1 MDKLQAVLTARSPAL
16 SARLSAGNAL
26 MVGVGMAGAKGTVY
40 TPHITDDGI
49 LSWTNDGGRD
59 NPTPVDI
66 KGPKGDTGPQGPVGP
81 QGLQGPQGPAGKDAL
96 ADTILNMDIDAIF

>member
-16 SARLSAGNAL
+16 SARLSTGNT
-26 MVGVGMAGAKGTVY
+26 MTVGMGVAVAKGAVY

-59 NPTPVDI
+59 NPAQVDI
-66 KGPKGDTGPQGPVGP
+66 KGPKGDTGPQGP
-81 QGLQGPQGPAGKDAL
+81 AGKDAL
-96 ADTILNMDIDAIF
+96 AETILNMDIDAIF

>member
-1 MDKLQAVLTARSPAL
+1 MDKIRAVLTARSPAL
-16 SARLSAGNAL
+16 SACLSTANTLTVGRMGVAGTK
-26 MVGVGMAGAKGTVY
+26 GAVY

-59 NPTPVDI
+59 NPEPVDL
-66 KGPKGDTGPQGPVGP
+66 KGPKGDTGPVR
-81 QGLQGPQGPAGKDAL
+81 PQGPAGKDAL

>member
-16 SARLSAGNAL
+16 SACLSAGNTL
-26 MVGVGMAGAKGTVY
+26 TVGVGMAGTKGAVY

-59 NPTPVDI
+59 NPAPVDI
-66 KGPKGDTGPQGPVGP
+66 KGPKGDTGPQGPIGP
-81 QGLQGPQGPAGKDAL
+81 QGPVGPQGPAGKDAL
-96 ADTILNMDIDAIF
+96 TDTILNMDIDAIF

>member
-16 SARLSAGNAL
+16 SAHLNAGDTL
-26 MVGVGMAGAKGTVY
+26 TVGVGMAGTKGAVY

-59 NPTPVDI
+59 NPAPVD
-66 KGPKGDTGPQGPVGP
+66 GVPSACTGWIVKLSSSPR
-81 QGLQGPQGPAGKDAL
+81 
-96 ADTILNMDIDAIF
+96 I

>member
-1 MDKLQAVLTARSPAL
+1 MDKIRAVLTARSSAL
-16 SARLSAGNAL
+16 SARMSAGNTL
-26 MVGVGMAGAKGTVY
+26 TVGMGVAGTKGAVY

-59 NPTPVDI
+59 NPAPVDI

-81 QGLQGPQGPAGKDAL
+81 QGPAGKDAM

>member
-16 SARLSAGNAL
+16 SACLSAGNTL
-26 MVGVGMAGAKGTVY
+26 TVGVGMAGTKGAVY

-59 NPTPVDI
+59 NPAPVDI

-81 QGLQGPQGPAGKDAL
+81 QGPQER
-96 ADTILNMDIDAIF
+96 THWQIRY